1 MGRLRSCWDV
11 GEERALFS
19 GRKGSCA
26 SVWGGLYARQGGGRE
41 MLAANT
47 ICLPQP
53 GKKIQKDLVLVFA
66 VEEAKGELK
75 NKIK

>member
-1 MGRLRSCWDV
+1 MLERRRREPCSL
-11 GEERALFS
+11 GERGAVPRC
-19 GRKGSCA
+19 G
-26 SVWGGLYARQGGGRE
+26 GGLYARQGGGRE
-41 MLAANT
+41 MLAANA